1 VGPTESTV
9 QWVSG
14 LFLGRKAGGAWR

>member
-1 VGPTESTV
+1 V

-14 LFLGRKAGGAWR
+14 LSWG